1 MNLDRVI
8 LVAGLILFFVTFELL
23 RRRTLREKYAAIWI
37 VFGVVVLIFA
47 KWPDALG
54 SISKSLGF
62 EVGSNFLF
70 ALLIL
75 FLIFVVM
82 QLSSE
87 VGKLESETQK
97 LAEEIAIMQ
106 SSNTMEPD
114 SD

>member
-1 MNLDRVI
+1 MNLDTAI
-8 LVAGLILFFVTFELL
+8 FIAGLFLFLVTLELL

-37 VFGVVVLIFA
+37 FFGVVVLVFA
-47 KWPDALG
+47 KWPNLLG
-54 SISKSLGF
+54 SVSKFVGF

-97 LAEEIAIMQ
+97 LAEELAILRFE
-106 SSNTMEPD
+106 SD
-114 SD
+114 SKQ

>member
-1 MNLDRVI
+1 MNLKMNLDRAI
-8 LVAGLILFFVTFELL
+8 LVAGLILALVTFELL

-47 KWPDALG
+47 KWPAALER
-54 SISKSLGF
+54 ISQSLGF
-62 EVGSNFLF
+62 ELGSNFLF

-87 VGKLESETQK
+87 VGRLESETQR
-97 LAEEIAIMQ
+97 LAEEIAV
-106 SSNTMEPD
+106 EK
-114 SD
+114 

>member
-1 MNLDRVI
+1 MNLDRAI
-8 LVAGLILFFVTFELL
+8 FVAGLILFFVTFELL

-37 VFGVVVLIFA
+37 VFGAVVLVFA
-47 KWPDALG
+47 KWPNLLA

-75 FLIFVVM
+75 FLTFVVM

-87 VGKLESETQK
+87 VGKLESENQK
-97 LAEEIAIMQ
+97 IAEEIALLG
-106 SSNTMEPD
+106 ERK
-114 SD
+114 